1 MKITFNSP
9 VILLFS
15 SLCVAVYLLSNVLN
29 LFTSSFTLFP
39 GWHPDSFSW
48 YFSLFSYT
56 LGHADINHLIG
67 NLSFI
72 LLLGPIIEG
81 RYGGKKLVLMMLAT
95 ALVTSLIHVTFFNH
109 ALLGAS
115 GIVFMLILLTPLGN
129 FKNNEIPLTFILIV
143 IIFIGKEIMGS
154 FNDDNVSHFG
164 HIMGGIV
171 GAVFGF
177 IFNAQGKTKGDNST
191 KLPLT

>member
-1 MKITFNSP
+1 MKITFNST
-9 VILLFS
+9 VILIFS
-15 SLCVAVYLLSNVLN
+15 SICVAVYLLSNVLN

-39 GWHPDSFSW
+39 GWYPDSFGW
-48 YFSLFSYT
+48 YFSLISYT
-56 LGHADINHLIG
+56 FGHADMNHLIG

-81 RYGGKKLVLMMLAT
+81 RYGGKKLTLMMFAT
-95 ALVTSLIHVTFFNH
+95 AIVTALIHVIFFNH

-154 FNDDNVSHFG
+154 FNDDNISHFG

-177 IFNAQGKTKGDNST
+177 VFNAQGKTKGDNST